1 MISALLPDHFLA
13 RAVMAGLGV
22 AFIAGPLGCFV
33 VWRRMAYFGD
43 TLAHTA
49 LLGVALAVLIEVS
62 TTPVVLVTVALIA
75 LGLAWFQQQRTLTSD
90 SLLGLLAHASLAL
103 SLVILASMDGMRINV
118 MSYLFGDILA
128 VSADDIL
135 WIYGGVCGVAL
146 ALFKMWR
153 PLLALTLHEDLAQ
166 AEGINVAFYR
176 TAFTLILAVV
186 IALAMQIFG
195 ALLIGSLLL
204 IPAATSRHFCTTP
217 EQMAVSAS
225 IIGGLCVLAGLGA
238 SLKWDSP
245 AGPSIVVAELILFLI
260 VTALASGWAV
270 MKKFSIK

>member
-1 MISALLPDHFLA
+1 MISVLLPDHFLA
-13 RAVMAGLGV
+13 RAVIAGLGV
-22 AFIAGPLGCFV
+22 AVIAGPLGCFV

-49 LLGVALAVLIEVS
+49 LLGVALAFLIEVS
-62 TTPVVLVTVALIA
+62 TTPAVLMTVILIA
-75 LGLAWFQQQRTLTSD
+75 LGLAWFQQQRNLTSD

-103 SLVILASMDGMRINV
+103 SLVILGTLDGIRINV

-128 VSADDIL
+128 VSANDIL
-135 WIYGGVCGVAL
+135 WIYGGMFGVAL

-176 TAFTLILAVV
+176 TALTLILALV
-186 IALAMQIFG
+186 IALAMQVFG

-225 IIGGLCVLAGLGA
+225 IIGGLCVLAGLWA

-245 AGPSIVVAELILFLI
+245 AGPSIVVAELVLFLF
-260 VTALASGWAV
+260 VTALAAGWV
-270 MKKFSIK
+270 VVKRISIK

>member
-1 MISALLPDHFLA
+1 MISVLLPDHFLA
-13 RAVMAGLGV
+13 RAVIAGLGV
-22 AFIAGPLGCFV
+22 AVIAGPLGCFV

-49 LLGVALAVLIEVS
+49 LLGVALAFLIEVS
-62 TTPVVLVTVALIA
+62 TTPVVLMTVILIA
-75 LGLAWFQQQRTLTSD
+75 LGLAWFQQQRNLTSD

-103 SLVILASMDGMRINV
+103 SLVILGTLDGIRINV

-128 VSADDIL
+128 VSANDIL
-135 WIYGGVCGVAL
+135 WIYGGMFGVAL

-176 TAFTLILAVV
+176 TALTLILALV
-186 IALAMQIFG
+186 IALAMQVFG

-225 IIGGLCVLAGLGA
+225 IIGGLCVLAGLWA

-245 AGPSIVVAELILFLI
+245 AGPSIVVAELVLFLF
-260 VTALASGWAV
+260 VTALAAGWV
-270 MKKFSIK
+270 VVKRISIK

>member
-1 MISALLPDHFLA
+1 MISVLLPDHFLA
-13 RAVMAGLGV
+13 RAVIAGLGV
-22 AFIAGPLGCFV
+22 AVIAGPLGCFV

-49 LLGVALAVLIEVS
+49 LLGVALAFLIEVS
-62 TTPVVLVTVALIA
+62 TTPVVLMTVILIA
-75 LGLAWFQQQRTLTSD
+75 LGLAWFQQQRNLTSD

-103 SLVILASMDGMRINV
+103 SLVILGTLDGIRINV

-128 VSADDIL
+128 VSANDIL
-135 WIYGGVCGVAL
+135 WIYGGMFGVAL

-176 TAFTLILAVV
+176 TALTLILALV
-186 IALAMQIFG
+186 IALAMQVFG

-217 EQMAVSAS
+217 EQMVVSAS
-225 IIGGLCVLAGLGA
+225 IIGGLCVLAGLWA

-245 AGPSIVVAELILFLI
+245 AGPSIVVAELSLFLI
-260 VTALASGWAV
+260 VTILAAGWV
-270 MKKFSIK
+270 VVKRISIK